1 MVVKRMTRNS
11 IGTRLK
17 RMFFWLAVIGPG
29 IITANV
35 DNDAGGITTYSL
47 AGAHYGYSVLWSL
60 IPVTVALI
68 VVQEMV
74 ARMGAVTGKGLADL
88 IRENFGVKATFYL
101 MLGVLVANLANT
113 VSEFAGVAAAGEIF
127 GISKYVSVPLAALLV
142 WYMVV
147 KGTYKTVE
155 KVFLTASVFYVAYLV
170 SGIMSR
176 PPWGAVLARTVTPSF
191 NLQPSYLTLIIGI
204 VGTTIAPWMQFYLQS
219 SIVEKGVRV
228 KDYKYSRVDVIF
240 GCLTTDIVAWFI
252 IVTCA
257 ATLFKHGIRIET
269 AQDAALALRPL
280 AGRYAAGLF
289 AFGLLNASVFAA
301 SILPLS
307 TAYSITEGM
316 GWESGVSKS
325 FREAPWFYGLY
336 TGMIVLGAAL
346 VLLPRAPL
354 ILMMYVSQVA
364 NGVLLPF
371 VLIFMQRLINNRRLM
386 GDYVNSRWFNGIA
399 WVTVAVMI
407 GLTAILAI
415 STVFPHLLA

>member
-1 MVVKRMTRNS
+1 MTRNS

-191 NLQPSYLTLIIGI
+191 NFQPSYLTLIIGV

-280 AGRYAAGLF
+280 AGQYAAGLF

-307 TAYSITEGM
+307 TAYSICEGM

-325 FREAPWFYGLY
+325 FSEAPWFYGLY